1 MSKENKKKDFWSD
14 LQEES
19 LDLCLKIIKEFDSNQ
34 NSDIAPNTVK
44 EAAIIIA
51 GFYKKGQAGLIR
63 SDEMCKKYNDIAAQF
78 SEEGLKNPSP
88 IFKMASEQSLETLAD
103 SNDTSKTRSV

>member
-1 MSKENKKKDFWSD
+1 MSKENKKKDFWLD
-14 LQEES
+14 LQEEC

-34 NSDIAPNTVK
+34 NNDIAPNTAK

-63 SDEMCKKYNDIAAQF
+63 NEEMYKKYNDIAAKF
-78 SEEGLKNPSP
+78 LEEDLKNPSSS
-88 IFKMASEQSLETLAD
+88 FKIASEKSVETLAD
-103 SNDTSKTRSV
+103 SSCTSRSV